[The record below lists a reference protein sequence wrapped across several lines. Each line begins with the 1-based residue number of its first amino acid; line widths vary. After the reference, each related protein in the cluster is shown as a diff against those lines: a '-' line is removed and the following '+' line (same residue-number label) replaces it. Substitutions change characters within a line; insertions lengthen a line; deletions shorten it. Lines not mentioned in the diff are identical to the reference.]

1 MLKSFVYVELF
12 FESLFTGKV
21 SQRVVRET
29 RRTRGPP
36 AGTRESDR
44 REERQRTAAKPN
56 SPAERDELRK
66 VTQRSSAR
74 RRAVSLLT
82 SAGGVMPKDPP
93 QRPKKPGVK
102 YDLTTCACLLSCSDF
117 QQRGFYVASWT
128 ATTGSDDAALR
139 DG

>member
-1 MLKSFVYVELF
+1 MLSSFLSPFSQAKFHSALCVNAANPRT
-12 FESLFTGKV
+12 TGRNA
-21 SQRVVRET
+21 SQT
-29 RRTRGPP
+29 G
-36 AGTRESDR
+36 
-44 REERQRTAAKPN
+44 ERSQRTAAKPN